1 MERMTFLNGDDA
13 WCVDNENCFEEQ
25 SERYCGP
32 AIDRLAYYEDM
43 EEQGRLV
50 VLPCKVGDSF
60 FVIADICLCPPNE
73 NGCDECDKCS
83 ECRYAEQEI
92 LERKFN
98 SVLQIINIEKNFG
111 KTVFLTREEAEQALK
126 GGANQ

>member
-50 VLPCKVGDSF
+50 VLEKKEHQ
-60 FVIADICLCPPNE
+60 ADVLQYYKNYR
-73 NGCDECDKCS
+73 D
-83 ECRYAEQEI
+83 R
-92 LERKFN
+92 LERY
-98 SVLQIINIEKNFG
+98 
-111 KTVFLTREEAEQALK
+111 EQALK
-126 GGANQ
+126 GGADNGDRSN

>member
-50 VLPCKVGDSF
+50 VLPCQWGTKLYS
-60 FVIADICLCPPNE
+60 I
-73 NGCDECDKCS
+73 
-83 ECRYAEQEI
+83 YAELYHLNEDGEPPI
-92 LERKFN
+92 KEVWLVEN
-98 SVLQIINIEKNFG
+98 NVCAIIRQFG
-111 KTVFLTREEAEQALK
+111 KTVFLTREEAEQALRCEHEEST
-126 GGANQ
+126 